1 MPMLGFLLTCILV
14 ETTPGPNMATL
25 AALTLVRGRRAGLFA
40 VAGVALGLSVIG
52 ALAVAGLG
60 TVVSSSPLLYETL
73 RWAGTLYLLWLAWE
87 TWRDAGDD
95 DGEFDGS
102 RSDAGLF
109 WRGFLTNV
117 LNPKAAVFYVAV
129 MPAFVAP
136 GEPAAVMAHS
146 AVLAAIYVAV
156 ATAIHAGIVL
166 GASRLEP
173 VLRRRAGIGRVRRVL
188 AALLALVALWL
199 HWATRA

>member
-1 MPMLGFLLTCILV
+1 MLGFLLTCIVV
-14 ETTPGPNMATL
+14 EITPGPNMATL
-25 AALTLVRGRRAGLFA
+25 AALTLARGRRAGLFA

-60 TVVSSSPLLYETL
+60 TVVSSSPVLYEAL

-87 TWRDAGDD
+87 TWRDAGDGAD
-95 DGEFDGS
+95 RLDGS
-102 RSDAGLF
+102 RTDVGLL

-136 GEPAAVMAHS
+136 GTPAAVMAASS
-146 AVLAAIYVAV
+146 ALVAIYVAV
-156 ATAIHAGIVL
+156 ATVIHAGIVL
-166 GASRLEP
+166 GSARLEP
-173 VLRRRAGIGRVRRVL
+173 ALRRRAGVVQVRRVL
-188 AALLALVALWL
+188 AMLLALVALWL
-199 HWATRA
+199 HLATGA

>member
-1 MPMLGFLLTCILV
+1 MLGFLLTCILV
-14 ETTPGPNMATL
+14 EITPGPNMATL
-25 AALTLVRGRRAGLFA
+25 AALTLARGRRGGLLA

-60 TVVSSSPLLYETL
+60 TVVSSSPVLHETL
-73 RWAGTLYLLWLAWE
+73 RWAGALYLLWLAWE
-87 TWRDAGDD
+87 TWRDAGEE

-102 RSDAGLF
+102 RSEAGLF

-129 MPAFVAP
+129 MPAFIAP
-136 GEPAAVMAHS
+136 GPAS
-146 AVLAAIYVAV
+146 AVLASSALHAAIFVAV

-166 GASRLEP
+166 AAARLEP
-173 VLRRRAGIGRVRRVL
+173 VLRNRAGIGRVRRVL
-188 AALLALVALWL
+188 ALLLACVAIWL
-199 HWATRA
+199 FWATGT